1 MQLTDEELS
10 YFVMMCMRRY
20 LQVCRILESHLQNT
34 FYFLKKNICIVLQTW
49 VASSDKV
56 NGIFTSAGMV
66 AQYEQLWH
74 SDVFVPCLEN
84 LETEVCVHR
93 CKQWPAFATPTSS

>member
-1 MQLTDEELS
+1 MQ
-10 YFVMMCMRRY
+10 
-20 LQVCRILESHLQNT
+20 I
-34 FYFLKKNICIVLQTW
+34 W
-49 VASSDKV
+49 VASPDKM

-74 SDVFVPCLEN
+74 SDIFVPCLEN

-93 CKQWPAFATPTSS
+93 CVHVLCPQVVSKHAVLS